1 VSPVLSPSGGQGTPL
16 RLACLDAEAP
26 PLFSRWSAER
36 GRVGFEPSVAELL
49 GQELGRPVEWVRVPW
64 ADMLPAVRAHEA
76 DAVLCGQGITPAR
89 QLEVDF
95 TTPYAVFHESVL
107 VRRGTGIG
115 SAEEL
120 VGRRVAAIVGSTNLR
135 LAETF
140 EGAVPVTFGEDG
152 SDDVYADMLAALETG
167 EVDAVV
173 DDDVVFVPLGEND
186 PRFEVAFTVKT
197 GNRWGI
203 GVAKDRPELLRE
215 LDDAL
220 DRVVADR
227 RHRKVW
233 EDWLPTLDY
242 PFTDR
247 SSKGA

>member
-1 VSPVLSPSGGQGTPL
+1 MSVFIGKDT
-16 RLACLDAEAP
+16 RL
-26 PLFSRWSAER
+26 
-36 GRVGFEPSVAELL
+36 VV
-49 GQELGRPVEWVRVPW
+49 
-64 ADMLPAVRAHEA
+64 
-76 DAVLCGQGITPAR
+76 QGITGRDGSFHAKQMIAYGTR
-89 QLEVDF
+89 VVAGV
-95 TTPYAVFHESVL
+95 TPGKGGQ
-107 VRRGTGIG
+107 R
-115 SAEEL
+115 
-120 VGRRVAAIVGSTNLR
+120 
-135 LAETF
+135 F